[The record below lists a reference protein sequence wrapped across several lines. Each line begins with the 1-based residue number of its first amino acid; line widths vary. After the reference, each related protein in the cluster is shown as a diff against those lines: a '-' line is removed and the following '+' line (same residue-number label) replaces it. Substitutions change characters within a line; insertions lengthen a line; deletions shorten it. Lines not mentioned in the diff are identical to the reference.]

1 MLTIA
6 RLTFKEA
13 LRKKILVAA
22 IILSVL
28 FLTVYGV
35 GLHYATN
42 TIEQQTA
49 QGVGRGMDNGSMA
62 GGADMMVES
71 SKKLL
76 VLLGLYFSSSIVS
89 LLAILSSVGVVS
101 SEIENGII
109 HAMMAKPIRRRDIIL
124 GKFGGYAAMLSVY
137 SALLFLSVLL
147 LNYFI
152 AGAALGNVPLLIALF
167 IIQPLVFLA
176 VTLAG
181 STAFSTLANG
191 IAAFT
196 LYIAS
201 AVGGMLEQIGA
212 MLNND
217 MLVNTGIVT
226 SLLMPA
232 DAIYRM
238 IALLVTNTSGGSINA
253 MFFGPF
259 GAISAPSTAMVVY
272 AFVYLVGFVGLASFL
287 FSRKDIG

>member
-42 TIEQQTA
+42 AIEQENA
-49 QGVGRGMDNGSMA
+49 QSAGRGMDDGPIA
-62 GGADMMVES
+62 GADMMVES

-226 SLLMPA
+226 SLLMPV
-232 DAIYRM
+232 DSIYRM
-238 IALLVTNTSGGSINA
+238 IASLVTNVPGGSINA

-272 AFVYLVGFVGLASFL
+272 AILYLAGFVGLASFL
-287 FSRKDIG
+287 FSRRDIG

>member
-1 MLTIA
+1 MLIIA

-49 QGVGRGMDNGSMA
+49 QGVGRGMDNGSIA
-62 GGADMMVES
+62 GADIMVES

-76 VLLGLYFSSSIVS
+76 ILLGLYFSSSIVS

-212 MLNND
+212 MLSND

-238 IALLVTNTSGGSINA
+238 IASLVTNVPGGSINA

-259 GAISAPSTAMVVY
+259 GAMSAPSTAMVVY
-272 AFVYLVGFVGLASFL
+272 AIFYLVGFVGLASSM

>member
-42 TIEQQTA
+42 AIEQESA
-49 QGVGRGMDNGSMA
+49 QGVGRGMNDGSIAGANIMA
-62 GGADMMVES
+62 ES

-232 DAIYRM
+232 DSIYRM
-238 IALLVTNTSGGSINA
+238 IASLVINVPGGSISA

>member
-49 QGVGRGMDNGSMA
+49 QGAGRGMNDGSFA
-62 GGADMMVES
+62 GADVMVES

-76 VLLGLYFSSSIVS
+76 ILLGLYFSSSIVS

-201 AVGGMLEQIGA
+201 SVGGMLEQIGA

-232 DAIYRM
+232 DSIYRL
-238 IALLVTNTSGGSINA
+238 IASHVTNVPGGSISA

-272 AFVYLVGFVGLASFL
+272 AFAYLIGFVGLASFL